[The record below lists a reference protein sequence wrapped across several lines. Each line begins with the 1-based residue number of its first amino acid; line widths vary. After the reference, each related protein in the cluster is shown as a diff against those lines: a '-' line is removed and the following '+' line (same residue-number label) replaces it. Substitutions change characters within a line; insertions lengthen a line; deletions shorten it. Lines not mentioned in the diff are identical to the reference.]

1 MVYQLI
7 RLAPG
12 SYDVV
17 QDGTVVAALVRSGE
31 TSDATWTAELL
42 QDRPPQERPTPSP
55 RSSTALVRSRRPE
68 RGSKVPWYCPDTL
81 MLFRPPSG
89 FLIHLQVP
97 EAHRPLA

>member
-42 QDRPPQERPTPSP
+42 QDLPPQERPVPFRELEHHFTSLEEA
-55 RSSTALVRSRRPE
+55 RAWL
-68 RGSKVPWYCPDTL
+68 GSAEVLLQDLKTL
-81 MLFRPPSG
+81 S
-89 FLIHLQVP
+89 
-97 EAHRPLA
+97 